1 MSKYSALVYK
11 LPKSNDKILTYETEL
26 ELSYNIEY
34 PKFSLGFHHFIH
46 QNKDKLNV
54 LVEFKDKKK
63 VYLVMNKFEQLVDD
77 YDKSIDNITKEYF
90 KLKPELGII
99 GRSFYKYWE
108 ILISF
113 DLLQKDKSII
123 TAHIAD
129 RGTSIQAISLFTEKL
144 FSKNNKDDKY
154 YSLSFKPSEITK
166 HILPVDNSLV
176 NQYKKE
182 KSSKFVQNRIK
193 RKQSRSNQNM
203 VELFDEKEIKEITQK
218 VDLIMA
224 YSGYNWENKNVQEQ
238 EFHRLLLGEIIMAF
252 KIQKK
257 GGNFICKIYESFTKT
272 TLKLVEVLLSV
283 YDEIYVYKPFISR
296 AYNSEKFLIC
306 KNFLGV
312 DNKQIEKLE
321 LLLDALLDG
330 TNKTKNIAN
339 IFPKFKLSDEI
350 KNTFIKI
357 NTNISNNQLIN
368 INEIIDFLNKQNY
381 RGDTYNERR
390 DMQIKSSEFWISRFL
405 LNEKSLDTERNK
417 IIEENNKII
426 TQNQTLVKQLANNI
440 K

>member
-1 MSKYSALVYK
+1 
-11 LPKSNDKILTYETEL
+11 
-26 ELSYNIEY
+26 
-34 PKFSLGFHHFIH
+34 
-46 QNKDKLNV
+46 
-54 LVEFKDKKK
+54 
-63 VYLVMNKFEQLVDD
+63 
-77 YDKSIDNITKEYF
+77 
-90 KLKPELGII
+90 
-99 GRSFYKYWE
+99 
-108 ILISF
+108 
-113 DLLQKDKSII
+113 
-123 TAHIAD
+123 
-129 RGTSIQAISLFTEKL
+129 
-144 FSKNNKDDKY
+144 
-154 YSLSFKPSEITK
+154 
-166 HILPVDNSLV
+166 
-176 NQYKKE
+176 
-182 KSSKFVQNRIK
+182 
-193 RKQSRSNQNM
+193 M